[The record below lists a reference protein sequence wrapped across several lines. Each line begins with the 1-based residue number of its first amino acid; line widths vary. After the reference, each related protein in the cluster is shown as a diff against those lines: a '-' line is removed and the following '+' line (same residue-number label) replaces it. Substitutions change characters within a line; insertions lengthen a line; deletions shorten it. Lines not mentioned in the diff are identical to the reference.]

1 MVPAKISTSL
11 FAIFGGNVLKC
22 NGLSKLLS
30 VLLGSLVMV
39 IMQ

>member
-1 MVPAKISTSL
+1 MVPEQKFNNS
-11 FAIFGGNVLKC
+11 FAVFGGNVIKC

-30 VLLGSLVMV
+30 VFLGPLVMV